1 MYRKLF
7 LYPLFTLFFFSLQA
21 QESVDRSLNS
31 FTRLVVGDRVIVR
44 LVKGVKESANIRVQ
58 GIDASAVK
66 TDVVGNTLT
75 ISIYGEPFTKK
86 KVMVTLNYVKI
97 NSITVNGGADVSTGS
112 LFKTD
117 TLKFDLKS
125 GGMLF
130 LDSDIG
136 YLAGKII
143 EGAILTAE
151 GYATEQDIVVAT
163 SGTLSAYDLES
174 DKVKIK
180 ASSGGKAK
188 IYVEEELDA
197 EASSKGFIS
206 YKGKPSKINRNAVSG
221 GTISVYVP

>member
-1 MYRKLF
+1 MYGKI
-7 LYPLFTLFFFSLQA
+7 YLFTLLSLFFSSLLA

-31 FTRLVVGDRVIVR
+31 FTRLEVGDRVIVR
-44 LVKGVKESANIRVQ
+44 LVKGTRESANIRVQ

-66 TDVVGNTLT
+66 TEVVGNTLT

-86 KVMVTLNYVKI
+86 KVTVTLNYVNI
-97 NSITVNGGADVSTGS
+97 NAITVTGGADVSTGS

-117 TLKFDLKS
+117 TLEVDLKS

-130 LDSDIG
+130 LDSDVG
-136 YLAGKII
+136 YLTGKII
-143 EGAILTAE
+143 EGALLTAE

-174 DKVKIK
+174 DKAKIK

-197 EASSKGFIS
+197 QASSKGFIS
-206 YKGKPSKINRNAVSG
+206 YKGKPSKINSNATSG
-221 GTISVYVP
+221 GIISVYEP

>member
-1 MYRKLF
+1 MYRKF
-7 LYPLFTLFFFSLQA
+7 YLFTLLSLFFSSLQA
-21 QESVDRSLNS
+21 QESVDRSLTS
-31 FTRLVVGDRVIVR
+31 FTRLEVGDRVIVR
-44 LVKGVKESANIRVQ
+44 LVKGTQESANIRVQ
-58 GIDASAVK
+58 GIDATAVK

-75 ISIYGEPFTKK
+75 ISIYGEAFTKK
-86 KVMVTLNYVKI
+86 KVTVTLNYVKI
-97 NSITVNGGADVSTGS
+97 NAITVTGGADVSTGS

-117 TLKFDLKS
+117 TLKVDLKS

-130 LDSDIG
+130 LDSDVG
-136 YLAGKII
+136 YLTGKII
-143 EGAILTAE
+143 EGALLTAE

-197 EASSKGFIS
+197 QASSKGFIS
-206 YKGKPSKINRNAVSG
+206 YKGTPTKINRNATSG
-221 GTISVYVP
+221 GIISVYEP

>member
-1 MYRKLF
+1 MYEKL
-7 LYPLFTLFFFSLQA
+7 YLFTLLSLFFSSLQA

-31 FTRLVVGDRVIVR
+31 FTRLEVGDRVIVR
-44 LVKGVKESANIRVQ
+44 LVKGTKESANIRVQ

-75 ISIYGEPFTKK
+75 ISIYGEAFTKK

-97 NSITVNGGADVSTGS
+97 NEISVTGGADVSTGS

-117 TLKFDLKS
+117 TLKVDLKS

-136 YLAGKII
+136 YLTGKII

-197 EASSKGFIS
+197 QASSKGFIS
-206 YKGKPSKINRNAVSG
+206 YKGKPSKMNRNATSG
-221 GTISVYVP
+221 GIISVYEP

>member
-1 MYRKLF
+1 MYGKLH
-7 LYPLFTLFFFSLQA
+7 LFTLLSLFFSSLQA

-31 FTRLVVGDRVIVR
+31 FTRLEVGDRVIVR
-44 LVKGVKESANIRVQ
+44 LVKGTKESANIRVQ
-58 GIDASAVK
+58 GIDNSAVK

-75 ISIYGEPFTKK
+75 ISIYGEAFTKK
-86 KVMVTLNYVKI
+86 KVMVTLNYVNI
-97 NSITVNGGADVSTGS
+97 NAIAVNGGADVSTGS

-117 TLKFDLKS
+117 TLKVDLKS

-136 YLAGKII
+136 YLTGKII

-163 SGTLSAYDLES
+163 SGTLSAYELES

-197 EASSKGFIS
+197 QASSKGFIS
-206 YKGKPSKINRNAVSG
+206 YKGKPSKMNRNATSG
-221 GTISVYVP
+221 GIISVYEP